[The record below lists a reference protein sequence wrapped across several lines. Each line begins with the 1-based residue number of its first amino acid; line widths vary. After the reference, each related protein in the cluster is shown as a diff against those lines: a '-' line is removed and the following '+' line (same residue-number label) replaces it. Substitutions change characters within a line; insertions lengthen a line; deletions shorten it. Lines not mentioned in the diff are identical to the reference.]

1 MYYLAEP
8 SSQPTLLAVIYPEVE
23 QPAVAVI
30 KVLLTRNNLLKDDVL
45 ERQSSNSWEE
55 PAVSCVKDG
64 HWVGRKLSGDSR
76 LQTIYNNNTVNW
88 EKIQCIGALPSFS
101 LSSVCSC

>member
-45 ERQSSNSWEE
+45 ECQSSNS
-55 PAVSCVKDG
+55 
-64 HWVGRKLSGDSR
+64 
-76 LQTIYNNNTVNW
+76 
-88 EKIQCIGALPSFS
+88 
-101 LSSVCSC
+101 